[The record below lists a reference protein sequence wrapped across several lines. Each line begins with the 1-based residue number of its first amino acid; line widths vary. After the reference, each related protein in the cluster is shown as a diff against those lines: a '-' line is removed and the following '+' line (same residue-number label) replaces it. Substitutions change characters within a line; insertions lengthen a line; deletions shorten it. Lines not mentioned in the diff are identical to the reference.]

1 MYKMT
6 EDSEFKDLLV
16 DVAELAETNCHGE
29 ALEEIASFFRDVQL
43 SNAFN
48 AINTLHLTIGY
59 LDSPIAELRKRF
71 SDMLFE
77 RIGQKHGENTRQAI
91 HRCL

>member
-6 EDSEFKDLLV
+6 EDPEFKSLLI
-16 DVAELAETNCHGE
+16 DTAELTETNCHGE
-29 ALEEIASFFRDVQL
+29 ALEEVAAFFRDVQL
-43 SNAFN
+43 ANAFN

-77 RIGQKHGENTRQAI
+77 RIERKHGEEIRKAVYN
-91 HRCL
+91 CL